1 MRNVRRLAAFLLAS
15 LLLLSLAACN
25 KKDNPDSSSAP
36 GVDSSINESS
46 EPVGPDS
53 SDPSTPDES
62 DTSSDSTVTTK
73 KPDGGTVTTTTKKPG
88 GGTVTTTTKKLGG
101 GTVTTT
107 TTKKPTTT
115 TQPQITDWEKP
126 VTSNTAILYNKQT
139 SSYDSQ
145 AETMRQNIL
154 NTKDQVKPSTT
165 GKTYYVSYKGND
177 KNDGLTPATAWRST
191 TRVGKDPYAFSNGD
205 VILFERGGVYRGKM
219 KLWKDVSVGA
229 YGSGPKPALYGSL
242 QNYAD
247 ESLWKETSTKNVWQL
262 DVGKDTPDV
271 GMIVFDHGKDVAAEG
286 KKCASPYKLT
296 KNFDFYHNVN
306 RGRVELY
313 CDKGNPGKIYS
324 DIEVCSRGNVIGDN
338 GAAVQNIR
346 IDNLCIKYTGSHGI
360 GFGNAGSSSMK
371 NITVTNCEIGW
382 IGGSLQ
388 NESVRY
394 GNGFEVYGAVDGL
407 LFENNWVY
415 MCFDA
420 GYTNQ
425 GGSCTQQNITVR
437 NNLIEYCNYNI
448 EVFVDKT
455 NGKIINTK
463 YENNMLRFAGYGFGT
478 STASRFGS
486 NNWLTSSFRGM
497 QNTMNCT
504 NVYVQNNILDT
515 SWRTLVVSAYCDGK
529 KGPLFKGNTW
539 VQHNDTNSAAILTN
553 DTDVDGWTHRNF
565 MLPAGNLTTMQNS
578 VKQYDKTATVKFE
591 TK

>member
-1 MRNVRRLAAFLLAS
+1 MRNIRKLAAVLLS
-15 LLLLSLAACN
+15 VLLLFSLAACRRDE
-25 KKDNPDSSSAP
+25 KPESGSAP
-36 GVDSSINESS
+36 GMDSSYNESS
-46 EPVGPDS
+46 EPAGPVDTSGDS
-53 SDPSTPDES
+53 SDVSEDVNSPDNS
-62 DTSSDSTVTTK
+62 DGGSKVDGTTTK
-73 KPDGGTVTTTTKKPG
+73 KPDGSKVTTTKKPDG
-88 GGTVTTTTKKLGG
+88 SKVTTTTGNNKTTKPSA
-101 GTVTTT
+101 TVT
-107 TTKKPTTT
+107 
-115 TQPQITDWEKP
+115 DYEKP
-126 VTSNTAILYNKQT
+126 VTTNTAILYNGQT

-219 KLWKDVSVGA
+219 KLWRGVSVGA

-262 DVGKDTPDV
+262 DVGKNTPDV

-286 KKCASPYKLT
+286 KKCATPYKLT

-324 DIEVCSRGNVIGDN
+324 DIEVCSKDNVIG
-338 GAAVQNIR
+338 GVGSGVPAQNIR

-360 GFGNAGSSSMK
+360 GFGNSTGTPIK

-382 IGGSLQ
+382 IGGSLLDKT
-388 NESVRY
+388 VRY
-394 GNGFEVYGAVDGL
+394 GNGFEVYGETDGL

-415 MCFDA
+415 MCFDT

-425 GGSCTQQNITVR
+425 GGPCTQQNITVR

-448 EVFVDKT
+448 EIWVDKT
-455 NGKIINTK
+455 KGKIANTV
-463 YENNMLRFAGYGFGT
+463 YENNVLRFAGYGFGT
-478 STASRFGS
+478 STESRFGS
-486 NNWLTSSFRGM
+486 NNWLTSCFLGM
-497 QNTMNCT
+497 QRAMPCD
-504 NVYVQNNILDT
+504 NVIVQYNVFDT
-515 SWRTLVVSAYCDGK
+515 SWRTLVVSAYADGV

-539 VQHNDTNSAAILTN
+539 IQHNDTNSAVALTN
-553 DTDVDGWTHRNF
+553 DTDVDGWNHARFT
-565 MLPAGNLTTMQNS
+565 LPAGDLATMKNS
-578 VKQYDKTATVKFE
+578 VAQYDKTATVKFE
-591 TK
+591 RK